1 MFRCQSGFSLLEVL
15 VAFTVTAITLGIIYQ
30 VYAKGSTAAIL
41 AGEYAE
47 ALSLAES
54 KLVAVSAAAATSGS
68 NVQGT
73 SMDKYDWEVRVVDYG
88 HDGRDTDSPPRFSLV
103 QVDVTVGWRARGRLR
118 QVGLQTLKPV
128 VRLSGSDE

>member
-1 MFRCQSGFSLLEVL
+1 MMRCQSGFSLLEVL
-15 VAFTVTAITLGIIYQ
+15 VAVTVTGVALGIIYQ
-30 VYAKGSTAAIL
+30 IYAKGTSAAIL

-54 KLVAVSAAAATSGS
+54 KLAGVSAATTSGS

-73 SMDKYDWEVRVVDYG
+73 LMDKYDWQVRVEDYG
-88 HDGRDTDSPPRFSLV
+88 NGGQDTDSPAWFSLA
-103 QVDVTVGWRARGRLR
+103 QVHVTVGWRARGRLR

-128 VRLSGSDE
+128 FLSDGNEQ